1 MKERREMIKQR
12 RRAEDEDDFSIF
24 LGSFPVPPEAE
35 ELDELGRLVPH
46 PNSFVAKRERKS
58 ARVARRARRRQRA
71 LPNSMHNEEGWSTD
85 STLPPSDATD
95 YEVATEKM
103 LAKKDQILED
113 VKAED
118 FRNPNIGIGKWFDE
132 WRRRYEVSYTQAYG
146 GLGLVGAWEFWIR
159 LEMAG
164 WNPLEVRHFAQEVV
178 ICCTNYVYWTGQ
190 CTKPGH
196 FSVVYAIPPLLSSKK
211 FRRPF

>member
-1 MKERREMIKQR
+1 MRRLLLYVTQTRSQYPLLETVENEHISLMKERREMIKQR

-178 ICCTNYVYWTGQ
+178 ICCTN
-190 CTKPGH
+190 
-196 FSVVYAIPPLLSSKK
+196 
-211 FRRPF
+211 